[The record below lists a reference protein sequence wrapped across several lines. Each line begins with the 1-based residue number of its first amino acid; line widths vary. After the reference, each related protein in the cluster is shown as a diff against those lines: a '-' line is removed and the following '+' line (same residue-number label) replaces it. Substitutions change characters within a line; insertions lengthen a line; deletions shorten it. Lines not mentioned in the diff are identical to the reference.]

1 MLRKLIRWAYKS
13 HLKELEAQVLAKY
26 EEKLRQAEEVINTAS
41 RRNFTCL
48 ENCDVDSVQY
58 LKVCKDIWETPTFQW
73 ELLNVKNVLTDSLI
87 KGTPEKATIIQGM
100 FKGVDVLAAAFQ
112 GKAAKY
118 YQLQEEKNAKA
129 EIQYQRSEAQAGI

>member
-26 EEKLRQAEEVINTAS
+26 EEKLRQAEEAINTAS

-112 GKAAKY
+112 GKAARY
-118 YQLQEEKNAKA
+118 YQLQEEKKCQSRNTVSK
-129 EIQYQRSEAQAGI
+129 I